1 MKIARLKNTNEPF
14 EAEDLKFLDEENMP
28 EFICADENCA
38 VLLVPASYKNHN
50 KQRPHFRTL
59 RKNDHSKKCKYSEF
73 ARILELGGKRKITF
87 EEFENLPV
95 PTKLIIP
102 KDKGKN
108 EVVKSKNGE
117 SPDENPDSKNR
128 RGFNG
133 DFDESGNNFK
143 TVTTISQIVDFYLSC
158 PFNRDIELTLFD
170 QKKAYMYWFKRL
182 KKTLRHEEPRE
193 LNIYFGQLHQ
203 DNHLTIGDPEII
215 RLKMYDCETWKDTK
229 DSLLP
234 IESKL
239 QVNPFY
245 VLIDPKKLSAYKLS
259 RLKNEIEMARNE
271 HTDTYRDRKQDN
283 RKPFVF
289 FIGKRKNQNNRFEY
303 VVLDDHLVAR
313 YTEVR
318 PTKGL
323 K

>member
-87 EEFENLPV
+87 QEFENLPV

-117 SPDENPDSKNR
+117 SPEENPDSKNR

-133 DFDESGNNFK
+133 DFDESGNNIK
-143 TVTTISQIVDFYLSC
+143 NVTTISQIVDFYLSC
-158 PFNRDIELTLFD
+158 PFNRDIELTIFEE
-170 QKKAYMYWFKRL
+170 KKQYMKWFKRL
-182 KKTLRHEEPRE
+182 QKTQRNKEPQE

-203 DNHLTIGDPEII
+203 DNHLNIDGSEII
-215 RLKMYDCETWKDTK
+215 RMKMFDCEKWEKATDGYFN
-229 DSLLP
+229 SV
-234 IESKL
+234 SKV

-245 VLIDPKKLSAYKLS
+245 VQIDPENISPHKLS
-259 RLKNEIEMARNE
+259 RLKNEIEFARNE
-271 HTDTYRDRKQDN
+271 QTVAFKEGKQDK

-289 FIGKRKNQNNRFEY
+289 FIGKKIDINNPFEY
-303 VVLDDHLVAR
+303 KVLDNHLVAR
-313 YTEVR
+313 YTEIR
-318 PTKGL
+318 PTIKN
-323 K
+323 